1 MRMGARLDKLT
12 PLKNRLL
19 SRFLRYF
26 PGLVRRWA
34 RNRSFASREDTPWTP
49 LRQPL
54 TTCRVALVT
63 TAGVHLR
70 SQPPFDMQ
78 NPLGDPSFR
87 EIPASVTPE
96 QLTITH
102 DYYDHRDADR
112 DINIVF
118 PITRLQ
124 EFAARGEVGE
134 VSPVH
139 LGFMGHVDGDL
150 VSVLQQQT
158 APAAAALLLEQQV
171 DVVLLFP
178 A

>member
-1 MRMGARLDKLT
+1 MSEWIVW
-12 PLKNRLL
+12 KNRFLA
-19 SRFLRYF
+19 RVLRYM

-34 RNRSFASREDTPWTP
+34 RHRDFTRPADIPWTP

-54 TTCRVALVT
+54 TSCRVALVT

-70 SQPPFDMQ
+70 TQTPFDMQ

-87 EIPASVTPE
+87 VIPAAVTPE

-118 PITRLQ
+118 PLQRLQ
-124 EFAARGEVGE
+124 EFAERGEVGN
-134 VSPVH
+134 VSPIH
-139 LGFMGHVDGDL
+139 LGFMGHIDADL
-150 VSVLQQQT
+150 VPILCQQT
-158 APAAAALLLEQQV
+158 APAAADLLLAQQV

>member
-1 MRMGARLDKLT
+1 
-12 PLKNRLL
+12 
-19 SRFLRYF
+19 
-26 PGLVRRWA
+26 
-34 RNRSFASREDTPWTP
+34 
-49 LRQPL
+49 
-54 TTCRVALVT
+54 
-63 TAGVHLR
+63 
-70 SQPPFDMQ
+70 MQ

-87 EIPASVTPE
+87 DLPVGAAPE
-96 QLTITH
+96 SLCITH

-118 PITRLQ
+118 PLERLR
-124 EFAARGEVGE
+124 ELAAQGEIGT

-150 VSVLQQQT
+150 VSVLRQQT
-158 APAAAALLLEQQV
+158 APAAATLLAAQRV